1 MNYWQKDESFKDDG
15 SNTKEV
21 ANYLRR
27 QVANYRSKFNKLLV
41 SYNDLKS
48 QSSKEIQRLKN
59 IVSTEKNKRLQEQE
73 DKLEKSSALMREL
86 SDRDKR
92 IIHL

>member
-1 MNYWQKDESFKDDG
+1 VKILEQAGHQRRGSQSFKKTRDLSAKSKSQVGDRPCKMNYWQKDESFKDDG

-48 QSSKEIQRLKN
+48 QSSKEI
-59 IVSTEKNKRLQEQE
+59 
-73 DKLEKSSALMREL
+73 
-86 SDRDKR
+86 
-92 IIHL
+92 